1 MIANGNRTLNINP
14 KEIFLIHS
22 VVSLG
27 LLEFKQEGNALYR
40 PMAYCL
46 DCPDIWYINIIISN
60 PGTPVQ
66 T

>member
-40 PMAYCL
+40 PMATCSL
-46 DCPDIWYINIIISN
+46 GC
-60 PGTPVQ
+60 Q
-66 T
+66 L